1 MKGIAT
7 CKMPYVGL
15 VPKCCRGG
23 GGGGGLVEKVE
34 GREEGKQSLFG
45 GFVEG

>member
-23 GGGGGLVEKVE
+23 GGGGG
-34 GREEGKQSLFG
+34 G
-45 GFVEG
+45 GFGRKEEKKTKEGFK